1 MLKPRPSAAT
11 QTNVLKK
18 KEQERKE
25 QRHREGDVKARDAVW
40 KAVATS
46 QRMPDAPRGWN

>member
-1 MLKPRPSAAT
+1 MYIESRKLVDMDLFAG
-11 QTNVLKK
+11 
-18 KEQERKE
+18 KE